1 MSKDI
6 KDEELYSQLY
16 NIIQSA
22 VRNEVE
28 RAMQEKDD
36 KAQHDI
42 TQDNKITKASE
53 KQVDSY
59 IIGGE
64 TEEDA
69 VTNDFYIDE
78 YEEAVEE
85 EQLIFNK
92 MLEYYTESHRKNKKR
107 IRVGMICMIVIPLIF
122 LMLMFTMNSSK
133 IVYLV
138 FWIISLFALCTYL
151 IAVEYMDYNL
161 QERMKE
167 LGVTSH
173 KKKEAII
180 GPKVIGQDIENL
192 KERIGLQS
200 FYFRLE
206 KNK

>member
-36 KAQHDI
+36 KAQRDI
-42 TQDNKITKASE
+42 TQDNKITKAAE
-53 KQVDSY
+53 KQEDSY

-92 MLEYYTESHRKNKKR
+92 MLDYYTQSHRKNKKR
-107 IRVGMICMIVIPLIF
+107 IRVGMLCMIVIPLIF

-192 KERIGLQS
+192 KERIGL
-200 FYFRLE
+200 
-206 KNK
+206 

>member
-36 KAQHDI
+36 KAQRDI
-42 TQDNKITKASE
+42 TQDNIITKAAE
-53 KQVDSY
+53 KQEDSY

-64 TEEDA
+64 TEEDS

-78 YEEAVEE
+78 YDEAVEE

-92 MLEYYTESHRKNKKR
+92 MLDYYTQSHRKNKKR
-107 IRVGMICMIVIPLIF
+107 IRVGMVCMLVIPLIF

-192 KERIGLQS
+192 KERIGL
-200 FYFRLE
+200 
-206 KNK
+206 

>member
-6 KDEELYSQLY
+6 KDEELHSQLY

-192 KERIGLQS
+192 KERIGL
-200 FYFRLE
+200 
-206 KNK
+206 

>member
-36 KAQHDI
+36 KAQRDI
-42 TQDNKITKASE
+42 TQDNIITKAAE
-53 KQVDSY
+53 KQEDSY

-64 TEEDA
+64 TEEDS

-78 YEEAVEE
+78 YDEALEE

-92 MLEYYTESHRKNKKR
+92 MLDYYTQSHRKNKKR
-107 IRVGMICMIVIPLIF
+107 IRVGMVCMIVIPLIF

-161 QERMKE
+161 QEHMKE

-192 KERIGLQS
+192 KERIGL
-200 FYFRLE
+200 
-206 KNK
+206 

>member
-78 YEEAVEE
+78 YEESGEE

-138 FWIISLFALCTYL
+138 FWIISLFTLCTYL

-180 GPKVIGQDIENL
+180 GPKVI
-192 KERIGLQS
+192 
-200 FYFRLE
+200 
-206 KNK
+206 

>member
-42 TQDNKITKASE
+42 KQDNKITKASE

-85 EQLIFNK
+85 EKLIFNK

-107 IRVGMICMIVIPLIF
+107 IRVGMICLIF

-192 KERIGLQS
+192 KERIGL
-200 FYFRLE
+200 
-206 KNK
+206 

>member
-92 MLEYYTESHRKNKKR
+92 MLEYYTESHRQNKKR

-192 KERIGLQS
+192 KERIGL
-200 FYFRLE
+200 
-206 KNK
+206 

>member
-36 KAQHDI
+36 KAPKDI
-42 TQDNKITKASE
+42 ITKVTE
-53 KQVDSY
+53 KQEDSDSY

-64 TEEDA
+64 PEKDTEADSY
-69 VTNDFYIDE
+69 YIDE

-85 EQLIFNK
+85 EQLIFDK
-92 MLEYYTESHRKNKKR
+92 MLDYYTESHRKNKKR
-107 IRVGMICMIVIPLIF
+107 IRVGMICMIVIPMIF

-167 LGVTSH
+167 LGVTSY

-192 KERIGLQS
+192 KERIGL
-200 FYFRLE
+200 
-206 KNK
+206 

>member
-1 MSKDI
+1 MNKDI

-42 TQDNKITKASE
+42 THDNKITKASE

-192 KERIGLQS
+192 KERIGL
-200 FYFRLE
+200 
-206 KNK
+206 

>member
-1 MSKDI
+1 
-6 KDEELYSQLY
+6 
-16 NIIQSA
+16 
-22 VRNEVE
+22 
-28 RAMQEKDD
+28 MQEKDD

-64 TEEDA
+64 IEEDA

-78 YEEAVEE
+78 YEESDEE

-161 QERMKE
+161 QEHMKE

-192 KERIGLQS
+192 KERIGL
-200 FYFRLE
+200 
-206 KNK
+206 

>member
-36 KAQHDI
+36 KAQRDI
-42 TQDNKITKASE
+42 TQDNIITKAAE

-64 TEEDA
+64 TEEDS

-85 EQLIFNK
+85 EQLIFDK
-92 MLEYYTESHRKNKKR
+92 MLDYYTQSHRKNKKR
-107 IRVGMICMIVIPLIF
+107 IRVGMVCMIVIPLIF

-192 KERIGLQS
+192 KERIGL
-200 FYFRLE
+200 
-206 KNK
+206 

>member
-69 VTNDFYIDE
+69 VTNDYYIDE
-78 YEEAVEE
+78 YEESGEE

-138 FWIISLFALCTYL
+138 FWIISLFTLCTYL

-192 KERIGLQS
+192 KERIGL
-200 FYFRLE
+200 
-206 KNK
+206 

>member
-69 VTNDFYIDE
+69 VTNDFYIYE
-78 YEEAVEE
+78 YEESGEE

-192 KERIGLQS
+192 KERIGL
-200 FYFRLE
+200 
-206 KNK
+206 

>member
-42 TQDNKITKASE
+42 THDNIITKAAE

-64 TEEDA
+64 P
-69 VTNDFYIDE
+69 DE

-92 MLEYYTESHRKNKKR
+92 MLEYYMESHRKNKKR

-161 QERMKE
+161 QEHMKE

-192 KERIGLQS
+192 KERIGL
-200 FYFRLE
+200 
-206 KNK
+206 

>member
-78 YEEAVEE
+78 YEESGEE

-92 MLEYYTESHRKNKKR
+92 MLEYYTQSHRKNKKR

-138 FWIISLFALCTYL
+138 FWIISLFTLCTYL

-192 KERIGLQS
+192 KERIGL
-200 FYFRLE
+200 
-206 KNK
+206 

>member
-64 TEEDA
+64 TQEHA
-69 VTNDFYIDE
+69 VTNQMGMLIGRDEPCFHCIDSNHNKDIWHVGVKNVSV
-78 YEEAVEE
+78 AQTI
-85 EQLIFNK
+85 EQFN
-92 MLEYYTESHRKNKKR
+92 
-107 IRVGMICMIVIPLIF
+107 
-122 LMLMFTMNSSK
+122 
-133 IVYLV
+133 
-138 FWIISLFALCTYL
+138 
-151 IAVEYMDYNL
+151 
-161 QERMKE
+161 
-167 LGVTSH
+167 
-173 KKKEAII
+173 
-180 GPKVIGQDIENL
+180 
-192 KERIGLQS
+192 S
-200 FYFRLE
+200 FYKFSMDKISELCS
-206 KNK
+206 

>member
-36 KAQHDI
+36 KAPKDI
-42 TQDNKITKASE
+42 ITKVTE
-53 KQVDSY
+53 KQEDSDSY

-64 TEEDA
+64 QEKDTEADSY
-69 VTNDFYIDE
+69 YIDE

-85 EQLIFNK
+85 EQLIFDK
-92 MLEYYTESHRKNKKR
+92 MLDYYTESHRKNKKR
-107 IRVGMICMIVIPLIF
+107 IRVGMICMIVIPMIF

-151 IAVEYMDYNL
+151 IVVEDMDYNL

-167 LGVTSH
+167 LGVTSY

-180 GPKVIGQDIENL
+180 GPKVMGQDIENL
-192 KERIGLQS
+192 KEMIGP
-200 FYFRLE
+200 
-206 KNK
+206 

>member
-36 KAQHDI
+36 KAQRDI
-42 TQDNKITKASE
+42 TQDNIITKAAE

-64 TEEDA
+64 TEEDS

-78 YEEAVEE
+78 YDEAVEE

-92 MLEYYTESHRKNKKR
+92 MLDYYTQSHRKNKKR
-107 IRVGMICMIVIPLIF
+107 IRVGMVCMIVIPLIF

-192 KERIGLQS
+192 KERIGL
-200 FYFRLE
+200 
-206 KNK
+206 

>member
-1 MSKDI
+1 LSKDI

-78 YEEAVEE
+78 YEE

-138 FWIISLFALCTYL
+138 FWIISLFVLCTYL

-192 KERIGLQS
+192 KERIGL
-200 FYFRLE
+200 
-206 KNK
+206 

>member
-16 NIIQSA
+16 NIIQSV

-42 TQDNKITKASE
+42 KQDNKITKASE

-92 MLEYYTESHRKNKKR
+92 MLEYYTESHRNNKKR

-192 KERIGLQS
+192 KERIGL
-200 FYFRLE
+200 
-206 KNK
+206 

>member
-36 KAQHDI
+36 KAQRDI
-42 TQDNKITKASE
+42 TQDNIITKAAE
-53 KQVDSY
+53 KQEDSY

-64 TEEDA
+64 TEEDS

-78 YEEAVEE
+78 YDEALEE

-92 MLEYYTESHRKNKKR
+92 MLDYYTQSHRKNKKR
-107 IRVGMICMIVIPLIF
+107 IRVGMVCMIVIPLIF

-192 KERIGLQS
+192 KERIGL
-200 FYFRLE
+200 
-206 KNK
+206 

>member
-1 MSKDI
+1 MKS
-6 KDEELYSQLY
+6 
-16 NIIQSA
+16 N
-22 VRNEVE
+22 VPCR
-28 RAMQEKDD
+28 KDD

-42 TQDNKITKASE
+42 KQDNKITKASE

-107 IRVGMICMIVIPLIF
+107 IRVGMICMIVIPGILDN
-122 LMLMFTMNSSK
+122 FTFCTLYISYCSR
-133 IVYLV
+133 VY
-138 FWIISLFALCTYL
+138 
-151 IAVEYMDYNL
+151 
-161 QERMKE
+161 
-167 LGVTSH
+167 
-173 KKKEAII
+173 
-180 GPKVIGQDIENL
+180 
-192 KERIGLQS
+192 GL
-200 FYFRLE
+200 
-206 KNK
+206 

>member
-78 YEEAVEE
+78 YEESGEE

-92 MLEYYTESHRKNKKR
+92 MLEYYTES
-107 IRVGMICMIVIPLIF
+107 
-122 LMLMFTMNSSK
+122 T
-133 IVYLV
+133 
-138 FWIISLFALCTYL
+138 
-151 IAVEYMDYNL
+151 
-161 QERMKE
+161 QEE
-167 LGVTSH
+167 
-173 KKKEAII
+173 
-180 GPKVIGQDIENL
+180 
-192 KERIGLQS
+192 
-200 FYFRLE
+200 
-206 KNK
+206 

>member
-78 YEEAVEE
+78 YEESGEE

-138 FWIISLFALCTYL
+138 FWIISLFTLCTYL
-151 IAVEYMDYNL
+151 IVVEYMDYNL

-192 KERIGLQS
+192 KERIGL
-200 FYFRLE
+200 
-206 KNK
+206 

>member
-78 YEEAVEE
+78 YEESGEE

-138 FWIISLFALCTYL
+138 FWIISLFTLCTYL

-192 KERIGLQS
+192 KERIGL
-200 FYFRLE
+200 
-206 KNK
+206 

>member
-180 GPKVIGQDIENL
+180 GPKVIGKDIENL
-192 KERIGLQS
+192 KERIGL
-200 FYFRLE
+200 
-206 KNK
+206 

>member
-36 KAQHDI
+36 KAQRDI
-42 TQDNKITKASE
+42 TQDNIITKAAE

-64 TEEDA
+64 TEENS

-78 YEEAVEE
+78 YDEAVEE

-92 MLEYYTESHRKNKKR
+92 MLDYYTQSHRKNKKR
-107 IRVGMICMIVIPLIF
+107 IRVGMVCMIVIPLIF

-192 KERIGLQS
+192 KERIGL
-200 FYFRLE
+200 
-206 KNK
+206 

>member
-69 VTNDFYIDE
+69 VTNDFYIDG

-85 EQLIFNK
+85 EQLIFNI

-192 KERIGLQS
+192 KERIGL
-200 FYFRLE
+200 
-206 KNK
+206 

>member
-36 KAQHDI
+36 KAQRDI
-42 TQDNKITKASE
+42 TQDNIITKAAE
-53 KQVDSY
+53 KQEDSY

-64 TEEDA
+64 TEEDS

-78 YEEAVEE
+78 YDEAVEE

-92 MLEYYTESHRKNKKR
+92 MLDYYTQSHRKNKKR
-107 IRVGMICMIVIPLIF
+107 IRVGMVCMIVIPLIF

-192 KERIGLQS
+192 KERIGL
-200 FYFRLE
+200 
-206 KNK
+206 

>member
-64 TEEDA
+64 TEEDS

-78 YEEAVEE
+78 YDEALEE

-92 MLEYYTESHRKNKKR
+92 MLDYYTQSHRKNKKR
-107 IRVGMICMIVIPLIF
+107 IRVGMVCMIVIPLIF
-122 LMLMFTMNSSK
+122 LVLMFTMNSSK

-192 KERIGLQS
+192 KERIGL
-200 FYFRLE
+200 
-206 KNK
+206 

>member
-36 KAQHDI
+36 KAQRDI
-42 TQDNKITKASE
+42 TQDNIITKAAE

-64 TEEDA
+64 TEEDS

-78 YEEAVEE
+78 YDEAVEE
-85 EQLIFNK
+85 EQLIFDK
-92 MLEYYTESHRKNKKR
+92 MLDYYTQSHRKNKKR
-107 IRVGMICMIVIPLIF
+107 IRVGMVCMIVIPLIF

-192 KERIGLQS
+192 KERIGL
-200 FYFRLE
+200 
-206 KNK
+206 

>member
-59 IIGGE
+59 IIGGQ

-78 YEEAVEE
+78 YEESGEE

-138 FWIISLFALCTYL
+138 FWIISLFTLCTYL

-192 KERIGLQS
+192 KERIGL
-200 FYFRLE
+200 
-206 KNK
+206 

>member
-6 KDEELYSQLY
+6 KDEELYIQLY

-59 IIGGE
+59 IKGGE

-161 QERMKE
+161 QEHMKE

-192 KERIGLQS
+192 KERIGL
-200 FYFRLE
+200 
-206 KNK
+206 

>member
-78 YEEAVEE
+78 YEESGEE

-107 IRVGMICMIVIPLIF
+107 IRVGMIVIPLIF

-192 KERIGLQS
+192 KERIGL
-200 FYFRLE
+200 
-206 KNK
+206 

>member
-6 KDEELYSQLY
+6 KDKELYSQLY

-192 KERIGLQS
+192 KERIGL
-200 FYFRLE
+200 
-206 KNK
+206 

>member
-78 YEEAVEE
+78 YEESGEE

-107 IRVGMICMIVIPLIF
+107 IRVGMICMI
-122 LMLMFTMNSSK
+122 MFTMNSSK

-192 KERIGLQS
+192 KERIGL
-200 FYFRLE
+200 
-206 KNK
+206 

>member
-59 IIGGE
+59 ITGGE

-78 YEEAVEE
+78 YEESGEE

-192 KERIGLQS
+192 KERIGL
-200 FYFRLE
+200 
-206 KNK
+206 